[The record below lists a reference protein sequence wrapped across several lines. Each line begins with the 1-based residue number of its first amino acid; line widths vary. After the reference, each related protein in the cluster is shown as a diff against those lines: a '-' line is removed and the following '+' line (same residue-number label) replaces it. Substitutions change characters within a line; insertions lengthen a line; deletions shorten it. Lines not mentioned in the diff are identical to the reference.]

1 MFEFLQ
7 YAKMQLAC
15 LLILLFLS
23 HNLFSEERR
32 LGKVTIYHVLHHVAA
47 IAVLFDGISAYTVNK
62 IHLVGTNV
70 NCFVHL
76 VFFVFLNF
84 FVFLLYIYLYSKTAG
99 VPKNKFKI
107 LVPFLIEL
115 AGLVLVVSKIGKLE
129 YRYGKFTDYSM
140 GVPVYISFFLDVIFF
155 YGCCVLLLVFS
166 RYVEKRKRLALI
178 SCLGFVAVM
187 TAIQGFFPE
196 LLCTSLSITIAVIG
210 VYTHLENPA
219 IKNLEKYHNEM
230 VMGFATLVE
239 NRDDNTGGHIKRT
252 SAYVNLI
259 LDEMKGMK
267 SHRRL
272 LTKDF
277 VNSMIKAAPMHDIGK
292 IGIPDSVLQKPGKL
306 TDEEFAKM
314 KTHTVIGGDI
324 IQETF
329 GHLAENANYANI
341 VYDVAMYHHEKW
353 NGRGYPEGLSGMH
366 IPLCARIMAVADVFD
381 AVSAKRCYRDAMPL
395 DKCFEIIE
403 QGSGTDFD
411 PEIVKVFIEARPK
424 VEEIYNRLK

>member
-7 YAKMQLAC
+7 CARMQIAC

-23 HNLFSEERR
+23 HDLFKEEKRV
-32 LGKVTIYHVLHHVAA
+32 GKITLYHILHHVAVV
-47 IAVLFDGISAYTVNK
+47 AVLFDGISAYTVNY
-62 IHLVGTNV
+62 IHCIGNSV
-70 NCFVHL
+70 NAIVHL
-76 VFFVFLNF
+76 VFFVSLNF
-84 FVFLLYIYLYSKTAG
+84 FVFLLYIYLYVKIVG
-99 VPKNKFKI
+99 VAKHKCKI
-107 LVPFLIEL
+107 YVPALIEL
-115 AGLVLVVSKIGKLE
+115 VGLILVITKIGKLE

-140 GVPVYISFFLDVIFF
+140 GIPVYISFFLDVIFF
-155 YGCCVLLLVFS
+155 YGCFVLLLVFS
-166 RYVEKRKRLALI
+166 RYVEQKKRLALI
-178 SCLGFVAVM
+178 SCLGFAAIMTVA
-187 TAIQGFFPE
+187 QGFYPE
-196 LLCTSLSITIAVIG
+196 LLCTSLSITIAVVG
-210 VYTHLENPA
+210 VYNHLENPA
-219 IKNLEKYHNEM
+219 IRNLEKYHNEM

-239 NRDDNTGGHIKRT
+239 NRDDSTGGHIKRT

-259 LDEMKGMK
+259 LDEMKEK
-267 SHRRL
+267 KIHRKV
-272 LTKDF
+272 LTKDY

-306 TDEEFAKM
+306 TDEEFTKM

-411 PEIVKVFIEARPK
+411 PEIVKVFLAARPK